1 MEDPSGEAE
10 SHGSDNCSMHS
21 SGRELSSIQLG
32 WSRAT
37 TDTERKQVV
46 ADAGTTIE
54 ELREIHGLDVERYGT
69 ADDDG

>member
-1 MEDPSGEAE
+1 
-10 SHGSDNCSMHS
+10 MHS

-32 WSRAT
+32 WSGAT

-54 ELREIHGLDVERYGT
+54 ELREIHGLDVERYGI